1 MKASNADNYG
11 LLDATNASKYF
22 LIDQLVKV
30 LSSNWLIIFLE
41 AFVASSRSSFI
52 YNEFFLRKYF
62 LEDNDKTLI
71 RILEY

>member
-11 LLDATNASKYF
+11 LLDASKYF

-30 LSSNWLIIFLE
+30 FSSNWLIIFLE
-41 AFVASSRSSFI
+41 AFVAPNRPSFI

-71 RILEY
+71 RILKY